1 MINFQPVPGKLGHS
15 DHGLWHWQA
24 RGADFLL
31 VRVMKLV
38 DVGVVV
44 VVHRNSSYNS
54 TNGDNH

>member
-15 DHGLWHWQA
+15 DHGLLQA

-44 VVHRNSSYNS
+44 VVVHRNSSYNS

>member
-1 MINFQPVPGKLGHS
+1 MINFQPVPGKLGQS
-15 DHGLWHWQA
+15 DHGLWQA

-38 DVGVVV
+38 DFGGV

-54 TNGDNH
+54 TYGDNH

>member
-1 MINFQPVPGKLGHS
+1 MINFQPVPGKLGQS
-15 DHGLWHWQA
+15 DHGLWQA

-44 VVHRNSSYNS
+44 VHKNSSYNS

>member
-1 MINFQPVPGKLGHS
+1 MAGP
-15 DHGLWHWQA
+15 
-24 RGADFLL
+24 GADFLL

-44 VVHRNSSYNS
+44 VVVHRNSSYNS

>member
-15 DHGLWHWQA
+15 DHGLWQA
-24 RGADFLL
+24 RGADILL

-38 DVGVVV
+38 DVGVVVV

>member
-15 DHGLWHWQA
+15 DHGLWQA

-44 VVHRNSSYNS
+44 VVVHINSSYNS

>member
-1 MINFQPVPGKLGHS
+1 MINFQPVPDKLGHS
-15 DHGLWHWQA
+15 DHGLWQA

-31 VRVMKLV
+31 VRVIKLV
-38 DVGVVV
+38 DVGVVVV

>member
-1 MINFQPVPGKLGHS
+1 MINFQPGPGKLGHS
-15 DHGLWHWQA
+15 DHGPWQA

-44 VVHRNSSYNS
+44 VVVHRNSSYNS